1 MAPTLSS
8 IGTIV
13 CLLTAHSLEEKR
25 SVGLNLTNDCPTV
38 TIQLLGDAAQTLL
51 ARKPGLN
58 DNPVRQGQM
67 LKVGHLLIPF
77 QIRPREGYTQ
87 CSKFN
92 ICCTYRPYLLCNLYF
107 LPLRELSFTNNPRR
121 PCAKTPLTLQ
131 MRQSKIA

>member
-107 LPLRELSFTNNPRR
+107 LPLRELSFTNN
-121 PCAKTPLTLQ
+121 LTKRLAYQ
-131 MRQSKIA
+131 RLTNRCLPATI